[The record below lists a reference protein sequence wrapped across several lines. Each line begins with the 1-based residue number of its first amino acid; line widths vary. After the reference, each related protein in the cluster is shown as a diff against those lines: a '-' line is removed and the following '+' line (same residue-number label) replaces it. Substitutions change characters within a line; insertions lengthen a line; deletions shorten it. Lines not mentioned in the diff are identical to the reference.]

1 MPTSLQG
8 IANKARRKKQHRF
21 QNLIGMLNEEFLWE
35 CWPLLKKNV
44 ATGVDHMTAQEY
56 GEHFIPNV
64 RGLIEKLKK
73 GAYRAKLVLR
83 KWIPKGEGK
92 FRPLGIPALEDKLL
106 QIAVASI
113 LRAIYEEDF
122 LPCCYGYRPHKSAKD
137 AAKDLWRVIQRG
149 RYGYVVEADIKG
161 FFDNIDHQWMMRMLA
176 HRIDDKPFLRLIKKW
191 LKAGILEK
199 DGKVTHPVTGTPQGG
214 IVSPVLAN
222 VYLHYVLDL
231 WFETVIK
238 KQCKGAAYLMRYADD
253 FVCLFQ
259 LREDA
264 RRFYQLLPQRLAK
277 FNLTLSM
284 EKTRIVRFSRHHVGK
299 GSFDFLGFEYRWGIS
314 RKGKKVVKRRT
325 SRSKLR
331 KALAN
336 FTTWCRE
343 HRSVPLAKLFRE
355 LNTKLV
361 GYYNYYGVIGNYDS
375 LMAFFFQAMA
385 ILRKWLNRRSQKQS
399 YNWERFKA
407 ILKRNRIERP
417 RITEKP
423 KLQLALTFAS

>member
-1 MPTSLQG
+1 M
-8 IANKARRKKQHRF
+8 KQ
-21 QNLIGMLNEEFLWE
+21 
-35 CWPLLKKNV
+35 
-44 ATGVDHMTAQEY
+44 QE
-56 GEHFIPNV
+56 PN
-64 RGLIEKLKK
+64 
-73 GAYRAKLVLR
+73 
-83 KWIPKGEGK
+83 
-92 FRPLGIPALEDKLL
+92 
-106 QIAVASI
+106 
-113 LRAIYEEDF
+113 
-122 LPCCYGYRPHKSAKD
+122 
-137 AAKDLWRVIQRG
+137 
-149 RYGYVVEADIKG
+149 KG
-161 FFDNIDHQWMMRMLA
+161 FFDNIDHQWMIRMLA

-222 VYLHYVLDL
+222 VYLYYVLDL
-231 WFETVIK
+231 WFEAVVK

-264 RRFYQLLPQRLAK
+264 RRFYQMLPERLAK

-284 EKTRIVRFSRHHVGK
+284 EKTRIVRFSRHQVGK

-343 HRSVPLAKLFRE
+343 
-355 LNTKLV
+355 LNVKLV
-361 GYYNYYGVIGNYDS
+361 GYYNYYGVIGNYGS
-375 LMAFFFQAMA
+375 LKEFFFHAMA

-407 ILKRNRIERP
+407 ILQRNRIERP

-423 KLQLALTFAS
+423 KLQLALAFSS

>member
-1 MPTSLQG
+1 MPTSLHG

-64 RGLIEKLKK
+64 RGLIDKLKK

-92 FRPLGIPALEDKLL
+92 LRPLGIPALEDKLL

-122 LPCCYGYRPHKSAKD
+122 LPCSYGYRPHKSAKD
-137 AAKDLWRVIQRG
+137 AAKDLWRVLQRG

-161 FFDNIDHQWMMRMLA
+161 FFDNIDHQWMIRMLA

-214 IVSPVLAN
+214 IVTPPTQKITWV
-222 VYLHYVLDL
+222 
-231 WFETVIK
+231 FE
-238 KQCKGAAYLMRYADD
+238 
-253 FVCLFQ
+253 
-259 LREDA
+259 
-264 RRFYQLLPQRLAK
+264 P
-277 FNLTLSM
+277 S
-284 EKTRIVRFSRHHVGK
+284 
-299 GSFDFLGFEYRWGIS
+299 
-314 RKGKKVVKRRT
+314 
-325 SRSKLR
+325 
-331 KALAN
+331 
-336 FTTWCRE
+336 
-343 HRSVPLAKLFRE
+343 
-355 LNTKLV
+355 
-361 GYYNYYGVIGNYDS
+361 
-375 LMAFFFQAMA
+375 
-385 ILRKWLNRRSQKQS
+385 
-399 YNWERFKA
+399 
-407 ILKRNRIERP
+407 
-417 RITEKP
+417 
-423 KLQLALTFAS
+423 